1 MSDKNGTAAMET
13 DPKAAETTR
22 ERILRH
28 AISRFAT
35 QSYDNTGLREI
46 AADAGVDVAWVHR
59 SFGSKEQLFSESV
72 QAAIKI
78 DDALAD
84 LGPETMGRLLNEVL
98 NPQEDCDAPA
108 IDVIAHSFSSSDAAR
123 VIREIATSRVIDPLS
138 KVLGPGSELNIALSL
153 STLFGLAIMRDIVG
167 ITALKEAT
175 PEELRRVMGNV
186 LASLNE

>member
-1 MSDKNGTAAMET
+1 MET
-13 DPKAAETTR
+13 DPKTEETTR

-46 AADAGVDVAWVHR
+46 ATDAGVDVAWVHR
-59 SFGSKEQLFSESV
+59 SFGSKEQLFAESV

-78 DDALAD
+78 DDALTD
-84 LGPETMGRLLNEVL
+84 LGPETIGRLLAEAL
-98 NPQEDCDAPA
+98 TPLGACDARA

-153 STLFGLAIMRDIVG
+153 STLIGLSIMRDIVG
-167 ITALKEAT
+167 ISALTEAE
-175 PEELRRVMGNV
+175 PEELRRIMSK
-186 LASLNE
+186 AMAALNDDSSVAHI